1 MNKNIYKYSII
12 TLLFFVFSLSS
23 YGQSKKL
30 LKAQKDLAE
39 TRSLLNS
46 LSRKSSRTYMRYQV
60 LVKQINLQEILLE
73 NIKTEIDS
81 LDKKI
86 VFNTKKRTEI
96 KKNIKMLKGEYEE
109 LIFYAYK
116 TRNTRNKTIFI
127 FSSKTFNQAYRR
139 FVYLQYLTEYLE
151 ETTNDLKVKTDSLE
165 YLNERLNLQK
175 SEKLV
180 LKENQ
185 TDELLNLNES
195 KTFLARILTKLNNQK
210 DKLKEDLRKKEKI
223 AAALRKS
230 IKKSVSSGSS
240 IKKSPL
246 SLKFERKKGKLPFPV
261 KGIIA
266 SSFGKHTHSVL
277 KNVKINNDGIEI
289 ATSVGAKAKSVHPG
303 IVSQVLKIPG
313 ANNAVIVK
321 HGQYYTVYSNLAD
334 VYVSKG
340 DNLVKGQEIGI
351 PDSRMLN
358 FQIWYLNK
366 KLNPQKWLR

>member
-1 MNKNIYKYSII
+1 MNKNINKYSITI
-12 TLLFFVFSLSS
+12 LLFFAFSLSS

-46 LSRKSSRTYMRYQV
+46 LSKKSSRTYMRYQI
-60 LVKQINLQEILLE
+60 LVRQINLQEILLE

-81 LDKKI
+81 LDEKI

-96 KKNIKMLKGEYEE
+96 QKNIKMLKGEYEE

-151 ETTNDLKVKTDSLE
+151 ETTNDLKIKTDSLE
-165 YLNERLNLQK
+165 YLNESLNIQK

-185 TDELLNLNES
+185 TDELINLNES
-195 KTFLARILTKLNNQK
+195 KTFLARILAKLNNQK

-246 SLKFERKKGKLPFPV
+246 SLKFERKKGKLPFPI

-340 DNLVKGQEIGI
+340 DNLIKGQEIGI

>member
-1 MNKNIYKYSII
+1 
-12 TLLFFVFSLSS
+12 
-23 YGQSKKL
+23 
-30 LKAQKDLAE
+30 
-39 TRSLLNS
+39 
-46 LSRKSSRTYMRYQV
+46 
-60 LVKQINLQEILLE
+60 
-73 NIKTEIDS
+73 
-81 LDKKI
+81 
-86 VFNTKKRTEI
+86 
-96 KKNIKMLKGEYEE
+96 MLKGEYEE

-151 ETTNDLKVKTDSLE
+151 ETTNDLKIKTDSLE
-165 YLNERLNLQK
+165 YLNESLNIQK
-175 SEKLV
+175 NEKLV

-195 KTFLARILTKLNNQK
+195 KTVLARILAKLNNQK

-340 DNLVKGQEIGI
+340 DNLIKGQEIGI